1 MTDSPEFEGAMG
13 LADFLSDLRAE
24 LGEAS
29 RRAED
34 EPLKLRVREV
44 TTTLDV
50 SMTIEKSAD
59 ASVRAKAKF
68 WVFASAEAG
77 VAGRITAQRVA
88 TQRITL
94 ALTPRVEL
102 PAPNAGGQPVSH
114 PVDVDSSVAAGE
126 ENPVLPSPH
135 ADPEARDG
143 S

>member
-1 MTDSPEFEGAMG
+1 MTAPADLEGAMG

-34 EPLKLRVREV
+34 DPLKLRVREV

-50 SMTIEKSAD
+50 AVTLAKSAD
-59 ASVRAKAKF
+59 ASLRAKAKF

-77 VAGRITAQRVA
+77 VEGRLASQRIA

-94 ALTPRVEL
+94 ALTPRIES
-102 PAPNAGGQPVSH
+102 PAPNAADQPTSR
-114 PVDVDSSVAAGE
+114 PVDVDSSLARGEQNPPLPADTAAPDE
-126 ENPVLPSPH
+126 P
-135 ADPEARDG
+135 
-143 S
+143 